1 MEYDPTYRDRLQ
13 DDAEVH
19 VEHDTSISDDGYWLD
34 VRRTVWKKIDDRKE
48 IVWQETVLRVH
59 RQDVPVLVKDI
70 VSSLVD

>member
-1 MEYDPTYRDRLQ
+1 MEYDPAYRDRLQ

-19 VEHDTSISDDGYWLD
+19 VEHDTRISDDGYWLD